1 MARMKYVQRRANRFE
16 FRFPLPD
23 GLAGKPV
30 PVPWPES
37 LAPLLNQKNGRLKTE
52 IIRSLRTAEARVAE
66 RRALAHIAEGHRLV
80 EQARRV
86 MEHGPPEGISPEQI
100 ANLVREHEV
109 ELLERDEKLRRSG
122 LGVDLRSKVR
132 VKPDGAGMTDDD
144 LKIYEFVIQVLDQG
158 VRKQAAK
165 MRPSEMVA
173 LAVNRAVERRG
184 IVLHPDDPAWRE
196 LELGFVQ
203 AERQAF
209 DWIKARLDGETVPT
223 PTPPIMSAAPGQMT
237 ISVAYHRWADGG
249 GRGARK
255 PREGSVKEAERAVQR
270 FIELHGDMPITAITK
285 AHGRTYRD
293 ALASLPK
300 ALPDRLRTMRLPALL
315 KQDLSRFPKRSAQTV
330 NKVLA
335 LLGGLFAR
343 AERDGFFEPVSGW
356 SNPFHVG
363 FEIARNEKQPFE
375 PFSPNELQTL
385 FASPVFTQGSRPHGG
400 KGEAAYWFPLVSLF
414 SGARR
419 TEIAQLKVGDVRQ
432 GEGDIWF
439 FDFSDR
445 GEDQRLKN
453 ESSARSV
460 PVHSELIRLGL
471 LHLVTERAR
480 RTDPSA
486 PLWPGFEPPVDPK
499 TKAWSKWFGR
509 YLGEQVVDHPSKT
522 FHSFRHTFK
531 RACRE
536 AGISEEIHHALT
548 GHSGGGVGRAYGR
561 ERRADGSLDRGISLV
576 RLQAEIN
583 RVSYAG
589 LVLPRLGLAG

>member
-1 MARMKYVQRRANRFE
+1 MKYVQRRANRFE

-203 AERQAF
+203 AERQA
-209 DWIKARLDGETVPT
+209 LDQ
-223 PTPPIMSAAPGQMT
+223 SAA
-237 ISVAYHRWADGG
+237 RW
-249 GRGARK
+249 
-255 PREGSVKEAERAVQR
+255 
-270 FIELHGDMPITAITK
+270 
-285 AHGRTYRD
+285 
-293 ALASLPK
+293 
-300 ALPDRLRTMRLPALL
+300 
-315 KQDLSRFPKRSAQTV
+315 
-330 NKVLA
+330 
-335 LLGGLFAR
+335 
-343 AERDGFFEPVSGW
+343 
-356 SNPFHVG
+356 
-363 FEIARNEKQPFE
+363 
-375 PFSPNELQTL
+375 
-385 FASPVFTQGSRPHGG
+385 
-400 KGEAAYWFPLVSLF
+400 
-414 SGARR
+414 
-419 TEIAQLKVGDVRQ
+419 
-432 GEGDIWF
+432 
-439 FDFSDR
+439 
-445 GEDQRLKN
+445 
-453 ESSARSV
+453 
-460 PVHSELIRLGL
+460 
-471 LHLVTERAR
+471 
-480 RTDPSA
+480 
-486 PLWPGFEPPVDPK
+486 
-499 TKAWSKWFGR
+499 
-509 YLGEQVVDHPSKT
+509 
-522 FHSFRHTFK
+522 
-531 RACRE
+531 
-536 AGISEEIHHALT
+536 
-548 GHSGGGVGRAYGR
+548 
-561 ERRADGSLDRGISLV
+561 
-576 RLQAEIN
+576 
-583 RVSYAG
+583 
-589 LVLPRLGLAG
+589 